1 MMLADDALAVEE
13 DDWVVVELAEPVL
26 LALDVVADAGRLE
39 RAASATKDAVVPVTF
54 VQTD

>member
-1 MMLADDALAVEE
+1 MLADDALAVEE